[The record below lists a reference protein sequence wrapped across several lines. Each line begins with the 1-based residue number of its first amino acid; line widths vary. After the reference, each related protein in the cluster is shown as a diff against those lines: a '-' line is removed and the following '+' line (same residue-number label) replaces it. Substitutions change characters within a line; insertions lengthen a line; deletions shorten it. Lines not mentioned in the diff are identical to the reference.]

1 MKRSYEYRNNF
12 LYFVIGRD
20 EERGKDAFVY
30 CSGVNLEAFLPMTR
44 GRHGLGSNPALR
56 GLQLTNLDVR
66 ALILSRGATPKTLR
80 GKACEGMTPAT
91 GGWYTEQLL
100 IENATVALTEEVMN
114 LCVLALVRKILDA
127 CRSQDAG
134 LPVRLPDPGELQ
146 SLLESLCRA
155 YGNVDLA

>member
-1 MKRSYEYRNNF
+1 MTYRNDF
-12 LYFVIGRD
+12 LYFVIKPDQGSGR
-20 EERGKDAFVY
+20 ETFLY

-66 ALILSRGATPKTLR
+66 ALILSRGATPKTAR
-80 GKACEGMTPAT
+80 GKLCEGMTPAT

-100 IENATVALTEEVMN
+100 IENATEFLSEEIMN

-127 CRSQDAG
+127 CRIQDAG

-155 YGNVDLA
+155 YGNVIDDTRV